1 VLKRFK
7 SNRHGVLK
15 RFKSNRHGVLKRFK
29 SNGFKCSISPL
40 KGESSMVV
48 RCHGDSCA
56 CTASLNGCVWAVSSV
71 PFARFTGCGVSC
83 EKLWKTLTMGG
94 CSKQGII

>member
-1 VLKRFK
+1 
-7 SNRHGVLK
+7 
-15 RFKSNRHGVLKRFK
+15 
-29 SNGFKCSISPL
+29 
-40 KGESSMVV
+40 MVV

-94 CSKQGII
+94 CSKQGIIEELGVALLSISGGLILLLTHFFLNK